1 MKKFLMVFVC
11 LLAML
16 ALPAIAKAQLQ
27 VPIIVQPAEWTG
39 MAVYPGGTRTNA
51 PVTFGLG
58 IPDAAGIDCPGT
70 QDFPQH
76 EQAPTKLSLYNGAT
90 QLNSQF
96 RCMAKWPDGKAEW
109 VLVDAQLPSFMECQP
124 SCTGTAGYDTTIT
137 VKQVSSGG
145 GNFPATSMAVQC
157 TGAGAPVSACPDSNH
172 ILVNTTA
179 ATFLIKEANYNLF
192 DDVQTGSAHLISK
205 SNHGN
210 NDGLILLGPP
220 TTATGIDSVSCVPSA
235 NGTTALAG
243 SSGPIPTNYS
253 GPSVCGTPYR
263 SNQDSASTCVIEE
276 NGPLRSVVMCQG
288 NMVNGTTA
296 YLQWRTRT
304 HFWYQHS
311 DAKVTVALRNALA
324 TNPNVINPSTA
335 YREFQQFEERL
346 TDNLGTTRNYDI
358 STASGNVSG
367 TGFTTGE
374 YAYLFQGHSSEG
386 TWPHWDAGGGNN
398 CQYESDG
405 CVVSYIPRS
414 GTASSR
420 QYSLDG
426 WQINQNS
433 ATPSTV
439 GGNNTFPVGWF
450 DLDDGTNGIETG
462 VYQFAMYW
470 PKSLEAQPLPTGA
483 TNGNEMRI
491 GVWPNMQD
499 AISGAASPVFGANTI
514 QNPSY
519 STASDSQPIA
529 SYVIGYPQYQIHDTY
544 WNFHSGTQSA
554 AVAQQNFLYFQ
565 HYMLARP
572 QSPTY
577 YNSVTDSASGFP
589 ALFYNI
595 PDPVA
600 EDQLYINMGACSQAA
615 GECLGDVGMTA
626 TQGYPYQGSYGGMK
640 IFRYFG
646 WPTAGGSD
654 GTQFEQRDSFLRNFL
669 QRGCIPSGT
678 SCGSASL
685 TGSTPGRYVFAAHFY
700 RMVAEKTLPRSDGTP
715 TSGASAGFRQYC
727 TPYTVTC
734 QQSEG
739 FSSWGD
745 PHPVNLTSSTSWMNG
760 GMRNWGDAINEM
772 EHSTYWGIFD
782 YYHLSGDEWMKE
794 QLLQGFK
801 DRYENPWVQYNN
813 SQANVAGGN
822 SAAGHGHIN
831 AIRAIG
837 HHLSGMAREADFLC
851 SIGDPDCDTKA
862 NLTSGSPSIPG
873 SAVGTTTPLE
883 SALNILSTAVVIPFI
898 SGGYPQG
905 FVEASGGSLNCRQNA
920 GTGVQNC
927 SQGISP
933 IRGFPRA
940 GGSGEDCTIPWNNS
954 NAESL
959 GQTIVDT
966 NGNLEEVTTAGTTG
980 SGSHPAWNTAT
991 GGTTSDGTV
1000 VWTNQ
1005 GPATPPCNANNFR
1018 AADSFQ
1024 QGIEAE
1030 GIYDAW
1036 QELRKIMGPDWHINV
1051 GTASGGSP
1059 ILDGAT
1065 SLSNVLVSEKNL
1077 VDAMGLIGLQMNDG
1091 NCVSGGN
1098 YTNSGCV
1105 YTQSSDYLN
1114 AQTSPAPAPGP
1125 GCVSTGDCLRTT
1137 TAGASACTLGCSGL
1151 TEWLGIAGAALT
1163 TNSIFNLNGT
1173 PWQFFFNAQLNGGQ
1187 VVQELGSHM
1196 MQQAMSY
1203 ILANGSTSNSTS
1215 FSLASSIPALTE
1227 VPVTITGC
1235 TGTGCTFGANLCT
1248 SGSTAGTCTIT
1259 WSTPAGICTV
1269 GINCPPNNAPNGQQ
1283 YRLKYWYCTTGT
1295 LTILGN
1301 DCPSGGK
1308 TIQRDLGFREDILT
1322 AGAVATDGF
1331 GTQVGSS
1338 AHDPA
1343 HNWNLLASIDVPDC
1357 GNGTPASGCNSAAVT
1372 GTSYTFNMRPNS
1384 TYNFYLGAYQTSG
1397 CSGVTLSL
1405 SSYDFNSSVV
1415 GVPSSD
1421 SPQTFVLNNCTAA
1434 AITSVTPSVSGT
1446 NSADFPYAIPGTGG
1460 CGSTLAAGTSC
1471 NYTDTFTPSIVG
1483 AESASLNVTYGG
1495 SGGGGTVINAA
1506 DCTYGSFV
1514 TAVGLVGSSGAYTIQ
1529 MPACGSLSSPIDWT
1543 TQGSVSVPGAVKLIV
1558 SGAGS
1563 GSTFIGDNVT
1573 KNGGTTSSLMAF
1585 TVTDPGQ
1592 VYLENM
1598 TIVGVATD
1606 PSVYNKGHVVFQGQE
1621 TTNPFRVT
1629 GVAFSN
1635 QQTTAIETHGWV
1647 YGVIDHNTFSGS
1659 FKDALECLEDGWGGG
1674 TEGYGDGS
1682 WAAPTQW
1689 GTEAAVFLEN
1699 NTATNTYS
1707 VIAQFSDG
1715 AAGSHIVARFNTL
1728 NGFYT
1733 GNHGTDTSQRTRSGR
1748 TQEIYD
1754 NTDSIPTGETIDFF
1768 NWTRGGSSMVF
1779 GNTISVGSGSGYGP
1793 TSMVYD
1799 FNERDTAAYTPWGQC
1814 NGTSVYDQNSLS
1826 SGYRCVDQPGSG
1838 QSNDLAGAATPPSAP
1853 VNNASEPH
1861 YVFLNQANSSEF
1873 DSISQGSGVNVL
1885 PNRDA
1890 YVYTS
1895 GFTGATGVGS
1905 GTFAAM
1911 PTTCTVGVG
1920 YWATDRGSWNTT
1932 LPANTSG
1939 QLYKCTATNTWTLF
1953 YTPYTYPHPLTTGG
1967 GGAMVSSSLSGA
1979 GLSPGGVPLTPA
1991 SHTFANTAVGNDSS
2005 DSPVTFTL
2013 TNSSSSVVTAISISI
2028 TGAGASDYFDAPPA
2042 TTCGTSLPVAAS
2054 CQIYVSFA
2062 PIATGVSAATLSI
2075 SDSDPGSP
2083 QTASLSGTAIP
2094 PVINPTPAN
2103 PVTFGVVVTDP
2114 SIPST
2119 VKNEN
2124 QKQAFSFAASCL
2136 SSAGLFRM
2144 SREAGNCAAKDF
2156 RKITSARDF
2165 SHVDLFGF
2173 LHQER
2178 PGYAPRASAR

>member
-1 MKKFLMVFVC
+1 MKKFLMVLVC
-11 LLAML
+11 LAAML
-16 ALPAIAKAQLQ
+16 ALATIAKAQLQ
-27 VPIIVQPAEWTG
+27 VPIVVQPAEWTG
-39 MAVYPGGTRTNA
+39 MAVYPGGTRANA
-51 PVTFGLG
+51 PVSFGLG
-58 IPDAAGIDCPGT
+58 IPDSAGIDCPGT
-70 QDFPQH
+70 QDFPQN

-109 VLVDAQLPSFMECQP
+109 VLVDAQLPSFIDCQP
-124 SCTGTAGYDTTIT
+124 SCTGTAGYDTSIT
-137 VKQVSSGG
+137 VKQVTSGG

-157 TGAGAPVSACPDSNH
+157 TGLGNPVPGCPDSNH
-172 ILVNTTA
+172 IVVNTTA

-192 DDVQTGSAHLISK
+192 DDVQAGSAHLVSK
-205 SNHGN
+205 ANHGN

-220 TTATGIDSVSCVPSA
+220 ATATGIDSVSCVPSA
-235 NGTTALAG
+235 NGSTALTG
-243 SSGPIPTNYS
+243 SSGPIPTNYT
-253 GPSVCGTPYR
+253 GPSLCGTPYR

-288 NMVNGTTA
+288 NMVSGSTA

-304 HFWYQHS
+304 HFWFQHS
-311 DAKVTVALRNALA
+311 DAKVTVALRNAVA

-335 YREFQQFEERL
+335 YREFQQFEERV
-346 TDNLGTTRNYDI
+346 TDNLGATRNYDI
-358 STASGNVSG
+358 STAGGNVTG

-374 YAYLFQGHSSEG
+374 YTYLFQGHSAAG
-386 TWPHWDAGGGNN
+386 AWPHWDSSGGNN

-439 GGNNTFPVGWF
+439 GANTSFPVGWF

-483 TNGNEMRI
+483 TSGNEIRI

-499 AISGAASPVFGANTI
+499 AISGTGSPVFGTNTI

-519 STASDSQPIA
+519 SATSDSQPIA

-544 WNFHSGTQSA
+544 WNFHSGAQSA

-577 YNSVTDSASGFP
+577 YNSVTDSGSGFP

-600 EDQLYINMGACSQAA
+600 EDQLYINMGACSQTA
-615 GECLGDVGMTA
+615 GQCLGDVGMTSA
-626 TQGYPYQGSYGGMK
+626 QGYPYQSSYSGMK
-640 IFRYFG
+640 IFRYFD

-669 QRGCIPSGT
+669 QRGCTPSGT

-685 TGSTPGRYVFAAHFY
+685 TGSTPGRYIFAAHFY
-700 RMVAEKTLPRSDGTP
+700 RMVVEKTLPRSDGTS
-715 TSGASAGFRQYC
+715 TYGASAGFRQYC
-727 TPYTVTC
+727 APYALTC
-734 QQSEG
+734 QQSAG
-739 FSSWGD
+739 FTSWGD

-760 GMRNWGDAINEM
+760 GMRNWGDAVNEM
-772 EHSTYWGIFD
+772 DHSTYWGIFD

-801 DRYENPWVQYNN
+801 DRYENPWVQFNN
-813 SQANVAGGN
+813 PQANVTGGN
-822 SAAGHGHIN
+822 NAPGHGHVN
-831 AIRAIG
+831 TIRAIG

-851 SIGDPDCDTKA
+851 GIGDPDCDTRA
-862 NLTSGSPSIPG
+862 NLTSGAPAIPG
-873 SAVGTTTPLE
+873 SAVGATTPLE

-898 SGGYPQG
+898 SGGYPRG
-905 FVEASGGSLNCRQNA
+905 FVEASGGSFNCRQNS

-933 IRGFPRA
+933 TRGFPRA
-940 GGSGEDCTIPWNNS
+940 GNSDENCTIPWNNS

-966 NGNLEEVTTAGTTG
+966 NSNLEQVTTAGTTG
-980 SGSHPAWNTAT
+980 SGTHPVWNATT

-1005 GPATPPCNANNFR
+1005 GPATPPCNNNSYR

-1030 GIYDAW
+1030 GIYDVW
-1036 QELRKIMGPDWHINV
+1036 QELRKIMGADWHINV

-1077 VDAMGLIGLQMNDG
+1077 ADAMGLIGLQMNDG

-1105 YTQSSDYLN
+1105 YTQSADYLN
-1114 AQTSPAPAPGP
+1114 AQTPLAPSPGP
-1125 GCVSTGDCLRTT
+1125 GCVSTGNCLRTT
-1137 TAGASACTLGCSGL
+1137 PAGASTCSVGCSGL

-1163 TNSIFNLNGT
+1163 TNSIFNPNGA
-1173 PWQFFFNAQLNGGQ
+1173 PWQFFFNAQLTGGQ

-1196 MQQAMSY
+1196 MQQVMSY

-1215 FSLASSIPALTE
+1215 FSLASSIPALAP

-1235 TGTGCTFGANLCT
+1235 TGTGCAFGADLCS

-1259 WSTPAGICTV
+1259 WSTPAGICSV

-1283 YRLKYWYCTTGT
+1283 YRLKYWYCTAGV

-1308 TIQRDLGFREDILT
+1308 AIQTDLGFREDMLT
-1322 AGAVATDGF
+1322 EGTVATDGF

-1338 AHDPA
+1338 TYDPA

-1357 GNGTPASGCNSAAVT
+1357 GNGTPTSGCNSAAVT
-1372 GTSYTFNMRPNS
+1372 GTSYTFNMQPNS
-1384 TYNFYLGAYQTSG
+1384 TYNFYLGAYQATG
-1397 CSGVTLSL
+1397 CSGVTFTP
-1405 SSYDFNSSVV
+1405 SSYEFNSSVT
-1415 GVPSSD
+1415 GIPSSD
-1421 SPQTFVLNNCTAA
+1421 SPQTLVLNNCTGT
-1434 AITSVTPSVSGT
+1434 AITSVIPSVSGA
-1446 NSADFPYAIPGTGG
+1446 NPGDFPYAIPGSGG
-1460 CGSTLAAGTSC
+1460 CGSTLGAGTSC
-1471 NYTDTFTPSIVG
+1471 EISDSFTPSIVG
-1483 AESASLNVTYGG
+1483 AESASLNVTYNGTGG
-1495 SGGGGTVINAA
+1495 STVTVSSCTESVIQAAINSATNGQTISLTGGPCTVTLTSNLIIPA
-1506 DCTYGSFV
+1506 S
-1514 TAVGLVGSSGAYTIQ
+1514 VGLTLNGNG
-1529 MPACGSLSSPIDWT
+1529 
-1543 TQGSVSVPGAVKLIV
+1543 
-1558 SGAGS
+1558 
-1563 GSTFIGDNVT
+1563 NVT
-1573 KNGGTTSSLMAF
+1573 LGPNYGIEIDAGTTGNS
-1585 TVTDPGQ
+1585 
-1592 VYLENM
+1592 
-1598 TIVGVATD
+1598 
-1606 PSVYNKGHVVFQGQE
+1606 
-1621 TTNPFRVT
+1621 RVT
-1629 GVAFSN
+1629 GFIFTNPGTGGNNAFYTTTCN
-1635 QQTTAIETHGWV
+1635 QAGQAACTTSHYDTTLTWRLDHSTFTDGTGCTTGGLV
-1647 YGVIDHNTFSGS
+1647 YAQITGTGPGLIDHNTFCSGS
-1659 FKDALECLEDGWGGG
+1659 ASEDIHNNWYGASCGSICGWTQDVTPGGSIG
-1674 TEGYGDGS
+1674 LF
-1682 WAAPTQW
+1682 
-1689 GTEAAVFLEN
+1689 VEN
-1699 NTATNTYS
+1699 NTFTNNSPAPPTDAVKSAMENY
-1707 VIAQFSDG
+1707 DG
-1715 AAGSHIVARFNTL
+1715 AIVTFRYNTL
-1728 NGFYT
+1728 T
-1733 GNHGTDTSQRTRSGR
+1733 LAQVDAHGTTPGTCSSVPDNTRWW
-1748 TQEIYD
+1748 EIYN
-1754 NTDSIPTGETIDFF
+1754 NTINSTGGDATAL
-1768 NWTRGGSSMVF
+1768 RGGTGVVW
-1779 GNTISVGSGSGYGP
+1779 GNTGGGGIQFLEDCTNGTWPLQNQVGRGINGTTSSPAYTWNNPHSTMPTQTAGTTADLQIGATTGACASVSPNHSPCDIVDTP
-1793 TSMVYD
+1793 TS
-1799 FNERDTAAYTPWGQC
+1799 T
-1814 NGTSVYDQNSLS
+1814 
-1826 SGYRCVDQPGSG
+1826 
-1838 QSNDLAGAATPPSAP
+1838 PSAITRCESAADVTAGCP
-1853 VNNASEPH
+1853 VT
-1861 YVFLNQANSSEF
+1861 
-1873 DSISQGSGVNVL
+1873 
-1885 PNRDA
+1885 
-1890 YVYTS
+1890 YT
-1895 GFTGATGVGS
+1895 
-1905 GTFAAM
+1905 
-1911 PTTCTVGVG
+1911 
-1920 YWATDRGSWNTT
+1920 
-1932 LPANTSG
+1932 
-1939 QLYKCTATNTWTLF
+1939 
-1953 YTPYTYPHPLTTGG
+1953 YTPYTYPHPLTL
-1967 GGAMVSSSLSGA
+1967 GGARVSSSLSGT
-1979 GLSPGGVPLTPA
+1979 GLSPGGVTLTPVN
-1991 SHTFANTAVGNDSS
+1991 HTFASTAVGSDSS

-2013 TNSSSSVVTAISISI
+2013 TNSSSSIVNAISISI
-2028 TGAGASDYFDAPPA
+2028 TGTDSSDYLDAPPA
-2042 TTCGTSLPVAAS
+2042 TTCGTSLAIAAS
-2054 CQIYVSFA
+2054 CEIYVSFA
-2062 PIATGVSAATLSI
+2062 PITTGVRVATLSI

-2103 PVTFGVVVTDP
+2103 PVTFGVLVTDP

-2124 QKQAFSFAASCL
+2124 QKPVFSSALSCL
-2136 SSAGLFRM
+2136 APAGSFGM
-2144 SREAGNCAAKDF
+2144 SHEAGDWVAKDF
-2156 RKITSARDF
+2156 SEINAADNF
-2165 SHVDLFGF
+2165 GHVDLFDF

-2178 PGYAPRASAR
+2178 PGYSTSASAR